1 MWRALQSAIPCR
13 SILANKHLKI
23 NPSCPACNQGPDD
36 IRHMLFECKLAMN
49 VWKMLGLELVIKQT
63 LKVDKAGELV
73 LAHLLCLPEQQIQV
87 LGLPKF
93 RETMATTAWYLWYER
108 RKLTHDEET
117 QSAYQINMSVR
128 GLVENYTI
136 SYSPK
141 AHVRSDAWLKPKYGY
156 VKLNVDAGFDSDTLA
171 ATFGAVIRDHRGKF
185 IAAANEKMDLCFD
198 SFTAEAIA
206 VRFGLNLANT
216 VGCSKVEVN
225 SDSVKVVNALSQ
237 GYSSSVASSIIDDC
251 YFMSLGFSH
260 VIYDHCN
267 RERNR
272 VAHELARLARFSSPS
287 VWMDNAPNEVIPLL
301 VNDATLLMN
310 E

>member
-1 MWRALQSAIPCR
+1 
-13 SILANKHLKI
+13 
-23 NPSCPACNQGPDD
+23 
-36 IRHMLFECKLAMN
+36 
-49 VWKMLGLELVIKQT
+49 MLGLELVIKQA

-73 LAHLLCLPEQQIQV
+73 LAHLLCHPEQQIQV

-128 GLVENYTI
+128 GLVANYTI

-171 ATFGAVIRDHRGKF
+171 ATFGAVIQDHGRKF
-185 IAAANEKMDLCFD
+185 IAAANKKMDLCFD
-198 SFTAEAIA
+198 LFTAEAIA

-216 VGCSKVEVN
+216 VGCSKIEVT
-225 SDSVKVVNALSQ
+225 SDSVEVVNALSQ
-237 GYSSSVASSIIDDC
+237 GYSSSVASSIIDDY
-251 YFMSLGFSH
+251 YFMSLGFFH

-267 RERNR
+267 REYNR
-272 VAHELARLARFSSPS
+272 VAHELARLARFSSSS
-287 VWMDNAPNEVIPLL
+287 VWMDNASNEVIPLL
-301 VNDATLLMN
+301 VNDATLLIN